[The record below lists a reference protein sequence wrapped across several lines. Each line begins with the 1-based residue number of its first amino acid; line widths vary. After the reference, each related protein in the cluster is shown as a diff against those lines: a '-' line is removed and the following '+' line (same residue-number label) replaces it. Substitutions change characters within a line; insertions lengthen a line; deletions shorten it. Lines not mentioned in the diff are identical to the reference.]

1 MGLDTL
7 TDTVFP
13 GTGKGDSPRIK
24 LRDWLMGGNN
34 PGGESRSGLSF
45 TQEQANDLLAYTG
58 VGPLLSIYNGVARGA
73 DFALTAVQ
81 DLASFAANPGEKT
94 RDELGQ
100 LGGRLKSIWN
110 NLNPIDRL
118 DFNLG
123 DANSPGSSN
132 IEAINQEVF
141 DAGVEDLLSPTDRDV
156 LDTLSP
162 EDRAQYIKDIK
173 SGKRVDVPFD
183 KNQTPP
189 GQSSDT
195 NQADGEKEKVGGL
208 KGIANFLVPGTRF
221 DPFKEGS
228 SASPQAPQGIGDLL
242 KGLGYDENR
251 TVVNPDGSTATRAEV
266 QAAINKGQD
275 RGKLTKV
282 GIAAGEE
289 ILRRF
294 DKNNDGKVQGPE
306 EMAAYNKAM
315 AMDLGP
321 NSAPGT
327 GGIFPNQGGRR
338 QEYGGGNY
346 SPVSGF
352 DNMSNYLFPMAL
364 NDAVKR
370 GEDVSSPE
378 GIKSVFDQTFPGGDY
393 NRFKY
398 SSGPGALAYFGLDSL
413 GVDGKPPK
421 SIPDAEIKDKDGNV
435 VDSKD
440 WYHYDTSDGVGVF
453 TEAGYDKWMAAN
465 PGKTPPVGVR
475 RGAKGS
481 NKRSG
486 EPSNPGNNLE
496 PGGERNLP
504 PIPRPNNNGE
514 CPSGYYGAD
523 TNGDG
528 FNDVCIPYQ
537 SDIPGAPDNEG
548 LGMGGRK
555 REDASDNLQEA
566 AGKAALDVYN
576 DPTNFMRFQPSA
588 LQMIDPRY
596 YNMTSFVPRGEQKD
610 FNFGYKT
617 VPGQQYVNYPETKM
631 AAYGGLMT
639 LADGGSTS
647 YPRMNG
653 QIAGP
658 GTEKS
663 DDIPAML
670 SDGEFVV
677 NAAAVR
683 GIGNL
688 MGRKKP
694 KSKMDQ
700 RREGARTMY
709 ALQKAGEQAAR
720 MG

>member
-24 LRDWLMGGNN
+24 VRDWLMGGNN

-123 DANSPGSSN
+123 DESSAPDSLDFNRIIPGESVEQRAKRQ
-132 IEAINQEVF
+132 EAELIVRD
-141 DAGVEDLLSPTDRDV
+141 DA
-156 LDTLSP
+156 
-162 EDRAQYIKDIK
+162 
-173 SGKRVDVPFD
+173 RVAAGD
-183 KNQTPP
+183 N
-189 GQSSDT
+189 
-195 NQADGEKEKVGGL
+195 A
-208 KGIANFLVPGTRF
+208 KGIARIDLGNVQLPEGGLGDVTYLEKKDPTINPETGKKWTEAELKAENRRRVIEAANKELESRPGY
-221 DPFKEGS
+221 
-228 SASPQAPQGIGDLL
+228 IGDNSVMSQFDFN
-242 KGLGYDENR
+242 GD
-251 TVVNPDGSTATRAEV
+251 
-266 QAAINKGQD
+266 
-275 RGKLTKV
+275 GKL
-282 GIAAGEE
+282 
-289 ILRRF
+289 
-294 DKNNDGKVQGPE
+294 
-306 EMAAYNKAM
+306 
-315 AMDLGP
+315 
-321 NSAPGT
+321 SARESETMRG
-327 GGIFPNQGGRR
+327 GGIFPNMGANR

-346 SPVSGF
+346 GPSSGF
-352 DNMSNYLFPMAL
+352 DTMSNYFWPMAL
-364 NDAVKR
+364 NDAAKR
-370 GEDVSSPE
+370 GEDISTSE
-378 GIKSVFDQTFPGGDY
+378 GIKAVFDQTFPGGDY

-398 SSGPGALAYFGLDSL
+398 SSGPGALAFFGQDSL
-413 GVDGKPPK
+413 GIDGKPLK
-421 SIPDAEIKDKDGNV
+421 SSPNASVTDAEGNI
-435 VDSKD
+435 VDSID
-440 WYHYDTSDGVGVF
+440 WYTYDPITGEGLF
-453 TEAGYDKWMAAN
+453 TEAGLEKFKAAN
-465 PGKTPPVGVR
+465 PGVTPPVDVKKTNAER
-475 RGAKGS
+475 KD
-481 NKRSG
+481 G
-486 EPSNPGNNLE
+486 EPDLPENGENEEDDGLNPDGS
-496 PGGERNLP
+496 RNLP
-504 PIPRPNNNGE
+504 PIPRPDKDGK
-514 CPSGYYGAD
+514 CPSGYSGID

-528 FNDVCIPYQ
+528 FIDTCVPEQ
-537 SDIPGAPDNEG
+537 SQIPGAVDTKDQGMAGRTRDNP
-548 LGMGGRK
+548 
-555 REDASDNLQEA
+555 SDNLQEA
-566 AGKAALDVYN
+566 AGKAALDIYN
-576 DPTNFMRFQPSA
+576 DPTNFMRFQPSG
-588 LQMIDPRY
+588 LQMMDPRY
-596 YNMTSFVPRGEQKD
+596 YGIKSFVPRGEQQD

-617 VPGQQYVNYPETKM
+617 IPGQQYANYPETKM
-631 AAYGGLMT
+631 AAYGGLMS

-694 KSKMDQ
+694 KSKMDE

>member
-24 LRDWLMGGNN
+24 VRDWLMGGNN

-58 VGPLLSIYNGVARGA
+58 VGPLLSIYNGVARGS

-123 DANSPGSSN
+123 DESSAPDSLDFNRIIPGESVEQRAKRQSD
-132 IEAINQEVF
+132 ILIARD
-141 DAGVEDLLSPTDRDV
+141 DA
-156 LDTLSP
+156 
-162 EDRAQYIKDIK
+162 
-173 SGKRVDVPFD
+173 RVAAGD
-183 KNQTPP
+183 N
-189 GQSSDT
+189 
-195 NQADGEKEKVGGL
+195 A
-208 KGIANFLVPGTRF
+208 KGIA
-221 DPFKEGS
+221 
-228 SASPQAPQGIGDLL
+228 GI
-242 KGLGYDENR
+242 
-251 TVVNPDGSTATRAEV
+251 
-266 QAAINKGQD
+266 
-275 RGKLTKV
+275 
-282 GIAAGEE
+282 
-289 ILRRF
+289 
-294 DKNNDGKVQGPE
+294 
-306 EMAAYNKAM
+306 
-315 AMDLGP
+315 DLGQESP
-321 NSAPGT
+321 EFVEQSLPESDVTEAELIARHDARVAADIKNSKDQDFAKSFQGQFDT
-327 GGIFPNQGGRR
+327 DGDFNLSARESETMRGGGIFPNMGANR

-346 SPVSGF
+346 GPSSGF
-352 DNMSNYLFPMAL
+352 DTMSNYFWPMAL
-364 NDAVKR
+364 NDAKKR

-378 GIKSVFDQTFPGGDY
+378 GIKAVFDQAFPGGDH
-393 NRFKY
+393 NKFKY
-398 SSGPGALAYFGLDSL
+398 SSGPGALAFFGQDSL
-413 GVDGKPPK
+413 GIDGKPLK
-421 SIPDAEIKDKDGNV
+421 SSPNASVTDAEGNI
-435 VDSKD
+435 VDSID
-440 WYHYDTSDGVGVF
+440 WYTYDPITGEGLF
-453 TEAGYDKWMAAN
+453 TEAGLEKFKAAN
-465 PGKTPPVGVR
+465 PGVTPPVGVKKTNAGR
-475 RGAKGS
+475 KE
-481 NKRSG
+481 G
-486 EPSNPGNNLE
+486 EPNLPENGENEEDDGLNPDGS
-496 PGGERNLP
+496 RNLP
-504 PIPRPNNNGE
+504 PIPRPNKDGNCPAGYNGI
-514 CPSGYYGAD
+514 D

-528 FNDVCIPYQ
+528 FIDTCVPEQ
-537 SDIPGAPDNEG
+537 SQIPGAVDTKDQGMAGRTRDNP
-548 LGMGGRK
+548 
-555 REDASDNLQEA
+555 STNLQEA
-566 AGKAALDVYN
+566 AGVAALDLYN

-588 LQMIDPRY
+588 LQMTDPRY
-596 YNMTSFVPRGEQKD
+596 FGIKSFVPRGEQQD

-617 VPGQQYVNYPETKM
+617 IPGQQYVNYPQAKKS
-631 AAYGGLMT
+631 ANGGLMS
-639 LADGGSTS
+639 LAGGGSTS

-694 KSKMDQ
+694 KSKMDE

-709 ALQKAGEQAAR
+709 ALQQAGEKAAR
-720 MG
+720 MS